1 MATLLVRFHKHILA
15 VMGIATLASGVLLVT
30 RGLKRDYSLEAFVA
44 SKSDS
49 YDLFRR
55 VMDEFVSNE
64 LAIIAIESDDIQSP
78 DTLALT
84 EQLVTQVRSLSAV
97 ERATS
102 WSDVLSM
109 LPSVLQGV
117 VGASIREHPLLVDN
131 LISRDGKVSAIIL
144 QMAGEEQTG
153 TQRRA
158 TVRALKQIVSKARA
172 SHPKMR
178 IVLAGPYVT
187 LLDMY
192 EYVDRDLLRFSA
204 AAAVLLLVTLG
215 VVFRRIGPV
224 VFALVV
230 SLSATLCTLG
240 VASALSLP
248 ATLITQMIV
257 ILVMVLSVATCVHL
271 CVSDDEVYRQTPFL
285 DWEVRCRRVLS
296 RMTAPCTAVI
306 VTTAVGFGS
315 VSISSIT
322 PVRMFGV
329 LMVIGLAF
337 SLVLALAAL
346 PVLVRIRP
354 ASVGDATS
362 EQLPVVLRH
371 LAVWVDDHRGRVFV
385 GFALTSVLFCVS
397 LPWLGFE
404 SDFVKNFRPSSEVR
418 QSYEFIES
426 RLSPTGSIEVVVRA
440 DNGGRVLSPHVV
452 ARMHEAGQRVDARF
466 DAVAKAMTIADLLT
480 AGGGGLPTTE
490 FGLRAR
496 MAIARRVFGADGVR
510 NFVNSDGSALRM
522 NLRAREGISVHEK
535 LAMARSIDSMVS
547 DLVGPGYRTEV
558 TGLYIFYASLV
569 KELWEDQFRSL
580 ELTVPLVL
588 MVLVLVLRSVR
599 AGLVAMVPTALPVL
613 FCLGAMGWT
622 GIAVNMTTAMMLS
635 VTLGIA
641 VDDAVHYLW
650 RFRSALGRTGD
661 DRLALRDAHGGV
673 GRACVFTTVVI
684 AGGFWILV
692 LSEFLPTAYFGGL
705 LGFTMAG
712 ALACDL
718 ILLPALVM
726 TFRPFGHARK
736 RTTTRPATGL

>member
-1 MATLLVRFHKHILA
+1 MGWSDRLLATLLLRFHKHILA
-15 VMGIATLASGVLLVT
+15 VIGAATLASGVLLVT

-64 LAIIAIESDDIQSP
+64 LAVIAIESDDIQSP

-84 EQLVTQVRSLSAV
+84 ERLVTQVRSLDAV

-102 WSDVLSM
+102 WLDVLSM
-109 LPSVLQGV
+109 LPSALRGV
-117 VGASIREHPLLVDN
+117 VGASIRNHPLLVDN

-144 QMAGEEQTG
+144 QMAGERQTG
-153 TQRRA
+153 TQRRS
-158 TVRALKQIVSKARA
+158 TVRALKQIVSKARVA
-172 SHPKMR
+172 HPNMR

-215 VVFRRIGPV
+215 LLFRRIGPV
-224 VFALVV
+224 VFSLVV
-230 SLSATLCTLG
+230 SLSATVCTLG
-240 VASALSLP
+240 VASALDLP
-248 ATLITQMIV
+248 VTLVTQMVV

-271 CVSDDEVYRQTPFL
+271 CLSDDEVYRRTPFL
-285 DWEVRCRRVLS
+285 DWQVRCRRVLS
-296 RMTAPCTAVI
+296 RMAAPCAAAV
-306 VTTAVGFGS
+306 VTTAAGFGS

-322 PVRMFGV
+322 PVRMFGI
-329 LMVIGLAF
+329 LMVVGLAF
-337 SLVLALAAL
+337 SLVAALVAL

-354 ASVGDATS
+354 TSLGDTKS
-362 EQLPVVLRH
+362 EQLPVLLRH
-371 LAVWVDDHRGRVFV
+371 LAVSVDDHRGAVFV
-385 GFALTSVLFCVS
+385 GFALISALFCVS
-397 LPWLGFE
+397 LTWLGFE

-440 DNGGRVLSPHVV
+440 NDGGRVLTPNVV
-452 ARMHEAGQRVDARF
+452 ARMHEAGERVVATF

-480 AGGGGLPTTE
+480 AAGGGLPTSS
-490 FGLRAR
+490 FGLQAR
-496 MAIARRVFGADGVR
+496 MAIARGLFGDDAVR
-510 NFVNSDGSALRM
+510 NFVNSDVTALRM
-522 NLRAREGISVHEK
+522 NLRVREGISVDEK

-547 DLVGPGYRTEV
+547 DIVGSGYRTEV
-558 TGLYIFYASLV
+558 TGLYVFYATLV

-580 ELTVPLVL
+580 GLTVPLVFL
-588 MVLVLVLRSVR
+588 VLVLVLRSVR

-650 RFRSALGRTGD
+650 RFRSALVRSGD
-661 DRLALRDAHGGV
+661 HRMALKDAHGGV

-705 LGFTMAG
+705 LGFTMGG

-726 TFRPFGHARK
+726 TCRPFARS
-736 RTTTRPATGL
+736 R